1 MFCPKCGQ
9 QQASD
14 NTRFCSQCGISING
28 LAEWIANGGNLAVGV
43 ENAPIVLTS
52 PRRRGIRRGA
62 KVVFASL
69 ASTPVFFFFSLLV
82 GAPIPMLIPLTF
94 FLTGLSVMLYSRI
107 FCEATPHI
115 GSKQSEA
122 FGLGTMFSKSAL
134 SAVPNDIMNNGDV
147 RQVITS
153 DLIQPPSV
161 TEHTTK
167 LLDRDESQPHSPF
180 RYTNNL

>member
-9 QQASD
+9 QQVSD

-28 LAEWIANGGNLAVGV
+28 LAEWIASGGNLAVRQ

-62 KVVFASL
+62 KIVFFSL

-94 FLTGLSVMLYSRI
+94 FLIGLSAMLYSRI
-107 FCEATPHI
+107 FGEPTPNI
-115 GSKQSEA
+115 RGQQAEA
-122 FGLGTMFSKSAL
+122 FGLKTMFRSSAL
-134 SAVPNDIMNNGDV
+134 SAAPNNIMNNGDG
-147 RQVITS
+147 RRVITS

-167 LLDRDESQPHSPF
+167 LLDRDESLPHSRF
-180 RYTNNL
+180 